1 MAYAHIF
8 EIPDQGGMKG
18 GDLFD
23 RYGNLEYF
31 AAVDALTDKTK
42 TAADINPSVKA
53 HSRSP
58 YMNAKGKISVSAHER
73 FLSTGIRQTK
83 GAIPGVTVT
92 LQGGSEKRQFQW
104 TGTMS
109 ALYAWLKTTAQVDVI
124 MFGPTGTPY
133 DEIVAVSQGSTM
145 RAAG

>member
-8 EIPDQGGMKG
+8 EIPDQGALKG

-23 RYGNLEYF
+23 RYGNLEFF

-42 TAADINPSVKA
+42 SAKDINPSVKA

-73 FLSTGIRQTK
+73 FLSVGIRQTK

-92 LQGGSEKRQFQW
+92 LQGGSERRQFQF

-109 ALYAWLKTTAQVDVI
+109 CLYAWLKTTAQVDI
-124 MFGPTGTPY
+124 LMFGPTGTPY
-133 DEIVAVSQGSTM
+133 DEILAVNQGAAM
-145 RAAG
+145 RAAA